1 VATIPNRSDVI
12 SMTAEKMYS
21 DRILN
26 NSHRGDVV
34 EMIVLSAL
42 GSNWRLVSL
51 GWHPWD
57 LQYGSG
63 ESRVRIQVKQCAAL
77 QLWGPTKCL
86 QLNFGWK
93 KKAADYFSRDNP
105 EEDIETNGWF
115 CDIFVFGL
123 HLETDKNRAD
133 QVDPAQWKFLVVP
146 VIELK
151 HGLNSMVLSKA
162 LKRWEPVS
170 WEQLAESVEQAVR
183 KNSGLTKSISCGPMP
198 LLSGL

>member
-1 VATIPNRSDVI
+1 MANQPSRNDVI
-12 SMTAEKMYS
+12 ALVAKHMYT

-42 GSNWRLVSL
+42 GSNWRLVGL

-57 LQYGSG
+57 LQQGDG
-63 ESRVRIQVKQCAAL
+63 KDRVRIQVKQCAAL
-77 QLWGPTKCL
+77 QLWGATKNL

-93 KKAADYFSRDNP
+93 KKAPDYFNRDNP
-105 EEDIETNGWF
+105 GEEIEPQGWF

-123 HLETDKNRAD
+123 HLESDESLAD
-133 QVDPAQWKFLVVP
+133 QVNPEQWKFLVVP
-146 VIELK
+146 VSELK

-170 WEQLAESVEQAVR
+170 WTELAESVERAIK
-183 KNSGLTKSISCGPMP
+183 KNTHV
-198 LLSGL
+198 